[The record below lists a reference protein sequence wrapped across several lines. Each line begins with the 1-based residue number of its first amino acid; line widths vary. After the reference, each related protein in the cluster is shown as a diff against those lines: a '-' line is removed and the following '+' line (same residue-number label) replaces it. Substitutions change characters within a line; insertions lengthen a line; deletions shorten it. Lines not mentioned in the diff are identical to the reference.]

1 MVAPKSK
8 ININQASCQF
18 TKPGAKQLQI
28 DLTLLPMKP
37 LKTRAL
43 IIIGMLVLAMSCSDK
58 ANNEMADNALD
69 GGRYFLENCNQGD
82 FNKAINYLLDNPE
95 NRSYFKGISLQ
106 YFALDKEGRQQL
118 RQASI
123 QINEVKAIDSNQSII
138 NYQSSMDKIPHQLK
152 VVNSSKGW
160 KVDLKYTYSLK

>member
-1 MVAPKSK
+1 VVDPTNK

-18 TKPGAKQLQI
+18 TKPAPSQLQI
-28 DLTLLPMKP
+28 GLTLHPMKP
-37 LKTRAL
+37 LKTKAFL
-43 IIIGMLVLAMSCSDK
+43 LIGMLVLAMSCSDK

-123 QINEVKAIDSNQSII
+123 QINEVKAIDSNQTII
-138 NYQSSMDKIPHQLK
+138 SYQSSLDKIPHQLK
-152 VVNSSKGW
+152 VVNSPKGW
-160 KVDLKYTYSLK
+160 KVDLKYTYSPK